1 MLKNYNDVLEVQD
14 LCEILGIGKNTAYK
28 ILQNNIIPNRRIG
41 RKYIIPKYG
50 VIKYLKSTGYYEKN
64 KLEQSSV

>member
-28 ILQNNIIPNRRIG
+28 LLQNNIIPNRRIG
-41 RKYIIPKYG
+41 RKYIIPKCG
-50 VIKYLKSTGYYEKN
+50 VIKYLKSTEYYEKN